1 MNWILPANGK
11 LYDHARAFQKWG
23 FIDWRQNNRKY
34 QVGDIIYIYCTRP
47 YKKIMYKTIFKMSIF
62 YALLHT
68 NVTAHL
74 FNHKKQLLK
83 SSHAIT

>member
-34 QVGDIIYIYCTRP
+34 QVGDIIYIYCT
-47 YKKIMYKTIFKMSIF
+47 
-62 YALLHT
+62 
-68 NVTAHL
+68 
-74 FNHKKQLLK
+74 
-83 SSHAIT
+83 